1 MARRGFLDYVLG
13 GAVGGLEGLAQ
24 KRAAEEEKKRMAD
37 AAAMDRARFLMQA
50 GFRVAPDAYDTEDP
64 AARSILPSLEMPSAA
79 PPPATRASG
88 ALSAALNRDF
98 KVDAT
103 KPSLSLGLNA
113 DPLALDSRTTRMTEV
128 LSRGQEARAAQE
140 AIAAS
145 VDLGGGMKVRFN
157 APETAAQIASRTR
170 TESDAKRS
178 QELSQALSALTPEQL
193 KEYEPL
199 VRASFA
205 GVPSN
210 VLSSILTPREGRA
223 RRTQL
228 IPETGQI
235 VDLDTGEIVRAKGYT
250 IPPKGAIAGSQ
261 PTQEELDE
269 AEAAFNSPFRKEMA
283 PIMSAFRTRGDNRPP
298 QVLMLAAWRVVKARS
313 GILETLGGAKPLPKS
328 ATEADAEDQALKA
341 GVEARKNARKGGTS
355 VTPVTPVTPSPAPR
369 AATPAS
375 ATSSDAAY
383 KQSQRFDLWE
393 SIKAS
398 NPTLSDAD
406 ITAQVIRRIP

>member
-1 MARRGFLDYVLG
+1 
-13 GAVGGLEGLAQ
+13 
-24 KRAAEEEKKRMAD
+24 
-37 AAAMDRARFLMQA
+37 
-50 GFRVAPDAYDTEDP
+50 
-64 AARSILPSLEMPSAA
+64 
-79 PPPATRASG
+79 
-88 ALSAALNRDF
+88 
-98 KVDAT
+98 
-103 KPSLSLGLNA
+103 
-113 DPLALDSRTTRMTEV
+113 MTEV